1 MGRPVLLLPL
11 EPCHLFHTATAEQG
25 NHDGNI
31 DQYGDSYARD
41 IDVDSLRA
49 LMDQMPPNISSGL
62 ESSEVLNQ
70 MHCDSLDAMR
80 GLMFHGCIAHFREV
94 PMATVRL
101 FEFASGQV
109 TQSIQKATHVLEG
122 VEVKDIRKDL
132 SSKRQLPRIVK
143 ASWVTESFS
152 EGTRLDEERRSLVS
166 CGLGLS

>member
-11 EPCHLFHTATAEQG
+11 EPCHLFHIATAKQG
-25 NHDGNI
+25 NHDGNV

-41 IDVDSLRA
+41 INVDSLRV

-80 GLMFHGCIAHFREV
+80 GLMFHRCIAHFREV
-94 PMATVRL
+94 PMATIRL
-101 FEFASGQV
+101 FEFAGGQV
-109 TQSIQKATHVLEG
+109 TQSIQKATHVVVAEG

-132 SSKRQLPRIVK
+132 SSKRQLPRSVK
-143 ASWVTESFS
+143 VSHQYR
-152 EGTRLDEERRSLVS
+152 RLLT
-166 CGLGLS
+166 